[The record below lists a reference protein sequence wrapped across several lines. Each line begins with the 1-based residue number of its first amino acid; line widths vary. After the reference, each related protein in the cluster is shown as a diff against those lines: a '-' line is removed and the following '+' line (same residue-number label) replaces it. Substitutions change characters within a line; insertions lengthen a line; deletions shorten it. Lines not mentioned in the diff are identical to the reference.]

1 MFKARRSDLEKQAG
15 MHFGLEQGLTLTSVI
30 LLAIIVVIPVVSIV
44 LNTFWDADGKLDMA
58 TFVNVVGRSENLKA
72 IKNTVLISVSAT
84 LGATVVGVFFAWL
97 LGRSDIP
104 FKGLMRTLFTIPFMI
119 PPFLGAMS
127 WDLMFSG
134 RGGYINRFLM
144 ELLNLEK
151 APIEINSVGGI
162 IFVEIIYFF
171 SFVYMQVVSSLERMD
186 PTLEESARIAGASQT
201 YVIRKITLPLMV
213 PSISAGVLLVLI
225 STLSHYGVPSILG
238 FTQNI
243 YTLPTKIVERMY
255 AAGGSFEGIRE
266 AACLSVLLVVIVAI
280 ALLVQ
285 RAVLNVGRYDII
297 KGKSM
302 RPTLIKLRGAR
313 WPLFVISLV
322 FLAFVVVLPLVILVL
337 VSFLKAYGLPIKPEN
352 FSFTNYQR
360 VLGQKMVLD
369 SIKNSLFLSVSAGLI
384 CLFLGVMVAY
394 VVYKVKPKFGGAL
407 EMLAVMPYSLP
418 GTVLSIGVI
427 LAWSGK
433 IFGINFYNTIWII
446 LIAYSARYLSYTL
459 KSSASA
465 LQQVHFSLEEASRS
479 CGATK
484 FGAMTDITLPLIRPA
499 MVSGFFMVFLPAMR
513 ELTTSVLLYGP
524 KSRTLGVAI
533 YVLRDNGFI
542 CQAAALA
549 TITIMII
556 IVSNKIV
563 EFITKDR
570 RGT

>member
-1 MFKARRSDLEKQAG
+1 MFKDRRSDLEKQAG
-15 MHFGLEQGLTLTSVI
+15 FHFGLEQGLTLTSVI
-30 LLAIIVVIPVVSIV
+30 LLAIIVVIPVVCIIA
-44 LNTFWDADGKLDMA
+44 NTFWDAEGNLDLA
-58 TFVNVVGRSENLKA
+58 TFWNTIIRAENVKA
-72 IKNTVLISVSAT
+72 IKNTIIISFAAT
-84 LGATVVGVFFAWL
+84 IGATIIGVFFAWL

-104 FKGLMRTLFTIPFMI
+104 AKGLMRTLFTIPFMI
-119 PPFLGAMS
+119 PPFLGAMC

-134 RGGYINRFLM
+134 RGGYINKMLM
-144 ELLNLEK
+144 NLFNLEK
-151 APIEINSVGGI
+151 APVDINSIGGI

-171 SFVYMQVVSSLERMD
+171 SFVYLQVISSLERMD
-186 PTLEESARIAGASQT
+186 PTLEESARIAGAGQM

-238 FTQNI
+238 FTHNI

-255 AAGGSFEGIRE
+255 AANGSFDGIRE
-266 AACLSVLLVVIVAI
+266 ATALSVLLVVIVAI
-280 ALLVQ
+280 ALFIQ

-313 WPLFVISLV
+313 IPLFVISIA
-322 FLAFVVVLPLVILVL
+322 FLLFVVVVPLVVLVL
-337 VSFLKAYGLPIKPEN
+337 VSFLKAYGLPFAAGN
-352 FSFTNYQR
+352 FSFKNYIQ
-360 VLGQKMVLD
+360 VFSQKSVLD
-369 SIKNSLFLSVSAGLI
+369 ATKNSLFLSVSAGLI
-384 CLFLGVMVAY
+384 CLFLGVMIAY
-394 VVYKVKPKFGGAL
+394 VVYKVKPRGKGAL
-407 EMLAVMPYSLP
+407 EMLAVLPYSLP

-433 IFGINFYNTIWII
+433 ILGINFYNTIWII

-465 LQQVHFSLEEASRS
+465 LQQVHYSLEEASRS

-484 FGAMTDITLPLIRPA
+484 MEAMMDITLPLIRPA

-524 KSRTLGVAI
+524 KSRTLGVQI
-533 YVLRDNGFI
+533 YQLRDNGYM

-549 TITIMII
+549 TVTIIII
-556 IVSNKIV
+556 IVANKIV
-563 EFITKDR
+563 EYITKDR
-570 RGT
+570 KGA